1 MHALQKPEGGEGSQH
16 ACKWGEG
23 AFSMHANGEREPS
36 ACMQNGE
43 REPSACMHV
52 RVGVL
57 RQRTLLECL
66 PMRVAIIG
74 HQTPSEAIIAHLL
87 EQP

>member
-1 MHALQKPEGGEGSQH
+1 MHA
-16 ACKWGEG
+16 KW
-23 AFSMHANGEREPS
+23 
-36 ACMQNGE
+36 E